1 MRSTGEVMAG
11 AARRARRTAARSAPP
26 GARAAAAPAPAAA
39 GCARISGVI
48 VALHVASGAL
58 AGALAGS
65 RVRAAGIG
73 PLLHAGL
80 DAIPHEDIPS
90 RRFEEASGIA
100 ALLLLASRRGIDAAV
115 VGGALSAAPD
125 LEHVLPLPK
134 PGGKGLFPSH
144 RLPHSGH
151 ARVVPAWAQLAVAV
165 AIVAALVARSGR

>member
-1 MRSTGEVMAG
+1 
-11 AARRARRTAARSAPP
+11 
-26 GARAAAAPAPAAA
+26 
-39 GCARISGVI
+39 VI
-48 VALHVASGAL
+48 VAMHVASGAL

-65 RVRAAGIG
+65 RTRAALLG

-90 RRFEEASGIA
+90 RRFEEVSGVA

-144 RLPHSGH
+144 RLPHGGDG
-151 ARVVPAWAQLAVAV
+151 RVVPAWAQLALAAAILAV
-165 AIVAALVARSGR
+165 LVRR